1 MVSFD
6 LSQLVDAAFRV
17 QQLWEQQEYQF
28 CFIGGLAI
36 QHWGETRMTQD
47 VDATIAVE
55 FGNERA
61 LATRLLEGLRPRIDD
76 AVSFAVVNR
85 VLLAQEPGGVPID
98 ISLAAMPYELGVI
111 ERSLKRELAAG
122 KLIRICDASDL
133 VILKAFANRP
143 RDWQDIRGII
153 IRSGGQLDW
162 QFVIDELSVLAEL
175 KEEPEILEQLT
186 ELRAKTD

>member
-1 MVSFD
+1 MISFD
-6 LSQLVDAAFRV
+6 LTQLVDAAFRV

-28 CFIGGLAI
+28 CFIGGLAV
-36 QHWGETRMTQD
+36 QHWGEIRMTQD
-47 VDATIAVE
+47 VDATIATDY
-55 FGNERA
+55 GNERA
-61 LATRLLEGLRPRIDD
+61 FATQLLEGLTARIED

-85 VLLAQEPGGVPID
+85 VLLAQEPGGVPVD

-111 ERSLKRELAAG
+111 QRSSKRELVPG
-122 KLIRICDASDL
+122 KPIRICDASDL

-162 QFVIDELSVLAEL
+162 QFVMDELSILAEL
-175 KEEPEILEQLT
+175 KEQPEILQQLT
-186 ELRAKTD
+186 DLRAKTE